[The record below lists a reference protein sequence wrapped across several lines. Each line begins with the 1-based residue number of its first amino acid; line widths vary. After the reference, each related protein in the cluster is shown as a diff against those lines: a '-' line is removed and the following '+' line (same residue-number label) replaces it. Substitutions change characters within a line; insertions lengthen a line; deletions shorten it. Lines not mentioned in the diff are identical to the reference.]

1 VPNVFHSSRGPILIF
16 LVKVT
21 VPFYSPK
28 MTFFQPQSLTLENYP
43 SACYQRGG
51 LWPSA
56 LIRCLEMGNRRPKG
70 EFIPG
75 ETIVKLYY

>member
-1 VPNVFHSSRGPILIF
+1 MPNVFHSSRGPILIF

-43 SACYQRGG
+43 SASLKVIKVAGFG
-51 LWPSA
+51 L
-56 LIRCLEMGNRRPKG
+56 LR
-70 EFIPG
+70 
-75 ETIVKLYY
+75 